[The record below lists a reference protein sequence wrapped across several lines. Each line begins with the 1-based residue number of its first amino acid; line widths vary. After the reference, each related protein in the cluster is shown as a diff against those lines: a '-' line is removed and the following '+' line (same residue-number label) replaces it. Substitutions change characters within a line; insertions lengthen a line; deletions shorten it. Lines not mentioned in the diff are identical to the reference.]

1 LNYELASR
9 TLALLMGSVF
19 DAAYSRLA
27 EAFHRRADAVYQPRR
42 SALSARWPRHERLT
56 ERLGT

>member
-1 LNYELASR
+1 
-9 TLALLMGSVF
+9 MGSVF
-19 DAAYSRLA
+19 DAAFSRLA

-42 SALSARWPRHERLT
+42 SALSARWPRHDQLT